1 MAALHRVF
9 SDRGMMFGTTSS
21 YMAGVRAKDGPQV
34 ASGSSD
40 VVGEEDDES
49 AEPGNPVSG
58 ALSIVTLAARFRMS
72 FTSHSHGRSNPNF
85 I

>member
-1 MAALHRVF
+1 
-9 SDRGMMFGTTSS
+9 MMFGTTSS
-21 YMAGVRAKDGPQV
+21 YIAGIRAEDGPQV

-40 VVGEEDDES
+40 VVDGEEEDDES

-58 ALSIVTLAARFRMS
+58 ALSVVKLAARFRMS
-72 FTSHSHGRSNPNF
+72 FTSHSHGCSNPNF